1 MKKPHDD
8 SFDVVQ
14 GLTTNKIGRPLLL
27 GNDLDKQVREYVKYL
42 RECVGVFNTAVVM
55 TTAEGLVVNKN
66 VNLLLCNGGGI
77 LLTKSWVKYLVECM
91 CMVKRKA
98 STKANVGVI
107 RNSDIDVSNPVVE
120 KQSIV
125 VPNELCC
132 FHCR

>member
-42 RECVGVFNTAVVM
+42 RECVGVVNTAVVM
-55 TTAEGLVVNKN
+55 TTAEGIVMNKN
-66 VNLLLCNGGGI
+66 VNLLLCNGGEI
-77 LLTKSWVKYLVECM
+77 LLTKSWVKYLVKRM